1 MAEPSA
7 LTTKNER
14 LESLQLVFISHRPLT
29 RNFRAQIVTR
39 LGKKNTRPPMHGLT
53 DGAQLQTL
61 TPALEQN
68 LPHLF
73 RFPDFELWIVLQ
85 PCLRFGSGID
95 Q

>member
-1 MAEPSA
+1 MPEKISAAFYKPSNSFA
-7 LTTKNER
+7 
-14 LESLQLVFISHRPLT
+14 FISHRPLT

-53 DGAQLQTL
+53 DGAELQTL

-68 LPHLF
+68 PPHFL

-85 PCLRFGSGID
+85 PCLRFGSCID